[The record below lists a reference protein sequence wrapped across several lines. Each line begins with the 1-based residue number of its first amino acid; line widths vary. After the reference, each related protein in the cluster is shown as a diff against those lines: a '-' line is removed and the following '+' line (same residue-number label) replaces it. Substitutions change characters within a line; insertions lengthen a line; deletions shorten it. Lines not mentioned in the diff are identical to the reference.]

1 MDVCPLAMRE
11 RYKGKQV
18 QSSRG
23 YNHVSIWVLPPWVGL
38 FQPLPQD
45 PPETLCW
52 ELQKSMEALLHSA
65 TSLLITF
72 LQPQRL
78 GDDGYHSWLPSTLY
92 PPTCVEK
99 PNSLGGMECLP
110 WLQAQASVGSDYTPN
125 HSDWGEVAQVML
137 RVTDSGHS
145 CLLSRVSVR
154 ATNERREATDEEAYG
169 ARNRQH
175 RSGCQPEDEA
185 GTERTGP
192 KEPQR
197 PNPSPDNS
205 MSLVNK
211 HPPHT
216 HLSGLHNYVTQ
227 QIPLCL
233 NHRSFLL
240 LATESWLIK
249 KALVSSKVR
258 HRC

>member
-1 MDVCPLAMRE
+1 M
-11 RYKGKQV
+11 
-18 QSSRG
+18 
-23 YNHVSIWVLPPWVGL
+23 
-38 FQPLPQD
+38 
-45 PPETLCW
+45 
-52 ELQKSMEALLHSA
+52 
-65 TSLLITF
+65 
-72 LQPQRL
+72 
-78 GDDGYHSWLPSTLY
+78 
-92 PPTCVEK
+92 EK

-192 KEPQR
+192 REPQR

-205 MSLVNK
+205 VSLVNK
-211 HPPHT
+211 HPPTHT
-216 HLSGLHNYVTQ
+216 PVRTSQLCDTTNSFMFKPPELSVACNRVLTD
-227 QIPLCL
+227 
-233 NHRSFLL
+233 
-240 LATESWLIK
+240 
-249 KALVSSKVR
+249 
-258 HRC
+258 